1 MAANPSSSE
10 TNEQSV
16 DQPVPQQPPP
26 GQDGGNAPAT
36 APATPEQA
44 STSVNADLN
53 HISGGSTVTI
63 AGQSII
69 NIRVDT
75 PAQARDIIKTI
86 HEEEVARQR
95 PAPPPA
101 DATTQEKVNHWFKND
116 LKNDRQRFFAI
127 TLSIFNGLKY
137 ADFKDIYEIVLEVM
151 KVKNDNEKKKTSSYF
166 DNPDV
171 ELTNKARAEIVRE
184 KGGLEEILKFSE
196 PEYESAV
203 IQLLRDNY
211 RNVLL
216 DLLPALKR
224 IGEYSYWEIRSRA
237 AEAVAEIG
245 KMGFFRVRSQVLDP
259 WSRDQRPYVRA
270 AVGYALSRL
279 YDDQNIRT
287 AVNDLLNNWSD
298 LEQPW
303 SDADWAWRV
312 RWTAASVY
320 KQIGLKDPETAF
332 VGLKRIAR
340 HDNIRIADA
349 VIHTLVVL
357 SLQGHLEAVICTL
370 GDWVAEGTGSRDHDK
385 EREIVCIVAIL
396 AFVVLSGIHVEVSKE
411 EDTLDAQ
418 SDQFKAKAGNFFELV
433 RKSAAERGKVWQAVV
448 GLGIRALE
456 YNFGSPF
463 FDMIAQW
470 AKPAFKDNRL
480 CETLCDLLAEIFQST
495 QPKYRE
501 RILNQLNKWER
512 KTNDEPLSSVA
523 HSVKSEI
530 KRRVLG

>member
-1 MAANPSSSE
+1 MPENPNLQPSQQASE
-10 TNEQSV
+10 
-16 DQPVPQQPPP
+16 QQPSE
-26 GQDGGNAPAT
+26 QNEGNAPVNVTAT
-36 APATPEQA
+36 TEQA

-53 HISGGSTVTI
+53 HISGGANVAI
-63 AGQSII
+63 AGQNVI

-75 PAQARDIIKTI
+75 LAQAREIFKVIK
-86 HEEEVARQR
+86 EEEVARQR

-101 DATTQEKVNHWFKND
+101 DATVQEKVNHWFKND
-116 LKNDRQRFFAI
+116 LKNDRQRFFVI
-127 TLSIFNGLKY
+127 TLGIFNGLKY

-151 KVKNDNEKKKTSSYF
+151 KIKSDSEKKKNSSYF
-166 DNPDV
+166 DNSDI

-184 KGGLEEILKFSE
+184 QGGLEEILKFSE

-245 KMGFFRVRSQVLDP
+245 KMGFFRVRSQVLEP

-279 YDDQNIRT
+279 YDDQNMRT
-287 AVNDLLNNWSD
+287 AVNDLLSNWSD

-340 HDNIRIADA
+340 HDNIRVADA

-357 SLQGHLEAVICTL
+357 SLQGHLESVICTL
-370 GDWVAEGTGSRDHDK
+370 GDWVAEGTGGRDHDK

-448 GLGIRALE
+448 GLGVRALE
-456 YNFGSPF
+456 YKLVDPF
-463 FDMIAQW
+463 FDMIELW

-480 CETLCDLLAEIFQST
+480 RDTLCDLLAEVFQST
-495 QPKYRE
+495 RPANRE

-512 KTNDEPLSSVA
+512 KTKDEALSSVA